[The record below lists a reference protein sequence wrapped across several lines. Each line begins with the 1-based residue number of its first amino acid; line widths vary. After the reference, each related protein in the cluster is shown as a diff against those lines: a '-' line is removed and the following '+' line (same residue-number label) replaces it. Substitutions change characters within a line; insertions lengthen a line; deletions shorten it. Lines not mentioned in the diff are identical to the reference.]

1 MKALIAAIAVLA
13 SVGAFTESALANIS
27 IRINLGSSPVRR
39 IYRNPVN
46 HQGYGYNN
54 GYNNGYYNR
63 PNTIRYG
70 RYNNKVYQPRAFGGY
85 RNDTN
90 SRVILREAV
99 PSRPSGFYRRS
110 QSGFIPAPYNSH
122 LRTRTIFFR

>member
-1 MKALIAAIAVLA
+1 MKALIAAIAVIS
-13 SVGAFTESALANIS
+13 SVGAFTEAAFANIS

-39 IYRNPVN
+39 IYRNPIN

-63 PNTIRYG
+63 SNTVRYG
-70 RYNNKVYQPRAFGGY
+70 RYNTRVYDPRGFEGY

-110 QSGFIPAPYNSH
+110 PSRFIPAPYNSH
-122 LRTRTIFFR
+122 LRTRSIFFR